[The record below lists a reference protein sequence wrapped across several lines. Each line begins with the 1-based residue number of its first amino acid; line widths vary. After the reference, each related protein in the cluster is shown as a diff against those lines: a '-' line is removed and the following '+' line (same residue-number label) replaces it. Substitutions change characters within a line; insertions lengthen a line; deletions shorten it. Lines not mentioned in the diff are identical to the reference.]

1 MAKRTIRVDRLI
13 TVLGGAVLLLGLLIL
28 WLVSRNAFGPAE
40 PTPEERAQTQ
50 VHALVGPDAHVTY
63 TETGRRRAVCGY
75 VRHGGEV
82 VAFVSRP
89 NRLMLE
95 TDPLKMEFD
104 QNQTDLCPG
113 FLKRRGDLPQ

>member
-1 MAKRTIRVDRLI
+1 MAKRTIRVERLI
-13 TVLGGAVLLLGLLIL
+13 IVLGGGVILLGLLIL
-28 WLVSRNAFGPAE
+28 WLVSREAFGHSE

-50 VHALVGPDAHVTY
+50 VHRLVGRQARVTY

-75 VRHGGEV
+75 IRNGNEV

-104 QNQTDLCPG
+104 QNQSDLCPG

>member
-13 TVLGGAVLLLGLLIL
+13 AVLGVAVILLGVLLL
-28 WLVSRNAFGPAE
+28 WLVSRNAFGHSE
-40 PTPEERAQTQ
+40 PTPEQRAQTQ
-50 VHALVGPDAHVTY
+50 VHRLVGRHARVTY

-75 VRHGGEV
+75 IRNGDEI

-95 TDPLKMEFD
+95 TDPLKQEFD
-104 QNQTDLCPG
+104 QLQGDLCPG
-113 FLKRRGDLPQ
+113 FLKRQSELVR

>member
-1 MAKRTIRVDRLI
+1 MAKRTIRTDRLI
-13 TVLGGAVLLLGLLIL
+13 IVLGGAIILLGLLIL
-28 WLVSRNAFGPAE
+28 WLVSRNAFGRHE
-40 PTPEERAQTQ
+40 PTPEQRAQTQ
-50 VHALVGPDAHVTY
+50 VHALVGKKARVTY

-75 VRHGGEV
+75 LRNGNEV

-95 TDPLKMEFD
+95 TDPLKIEFE
-104 QNQTDLCPG
+104 QNQSDLCPG

>member
-1 MAKRTIRVDRLI
+1 MGKRRIRVERLI
-13 TVLGGAVLLLGLLIL
+13 AVLGVAVIALGLLLL
-28 WLVSRNAFGPAE
+28 WLFSRDAFGTPE

-50 VHALVGPDAHVTY
+50 VHALVGPRADVTY

-75 VRHGGEV
+75 IRNGNDV

-95 TDPLKMEFD
+95 TDPLKTEFE
-104 QNQTDLCPG
+104 QNQADLCPG
-113 FLKRRGDLPQ
+113 FLKRRGDIAP

>member
-1 MAKRTIRVDRLI
+1 MAKRTIRTERLI
-13 TVLGGAVLLLGLLIL
+13 IVLGGAIVLLGLLIL
-28 WLVSRNAFGPAE
+28 WLVSRNAFGHQE
-40 PTPEERAQTQ
+40 PTPEQRAQTQ
-50 VHALVGPDAHVTY
+50 VHALVGKKARVTY

-75 VRHGGEV
+75 LRNGNEV

-95 TDPLKMEFD
+95 TDPLKIEFE
-104 QNQTDLCPG
+104 QNQSDLCPG

>member
-1 MAKRTIRVDRLI
+1 MAKRTIRTDRLI
-13 TVLGGAVLLLGLLIL
+13 IVLGGAIVLLGLLIL
-28 WLVSRNAFGPAE
+28 WLVSRNAFGHQE
-40 PTPEERAQTQ
+40 PTPEQRAQTQ
-50 VHALVGPDAHVTY
+50 VHALVGKKARVTY

-75 VRHGGEV
+75 LRNGNEV

-95 TDPLKMEFD
+95 TDPLKIEFE

>member
-1 MAKRTIRVDRLI
+1 MAKRTIRTDRLI
-13 TVLGGAVLLLGLLIL
+13 IVLGGAVVLLGLLIL
-28 WLVSRNAFGPAE
+28 WLVSRNAFGHQE
-40 PTPEERAQTQ
+40 PTPEQRAQTQ
-50 VHALVGPDAHVTY
+50 VHALVGKKARVTY

-75 VRHGGEV
+75 LRNGNEV

-95 TDPLKMEFD
+95 TDPLKIEFE
-104 QNQTDLCPG
+104 QNQSDLCPG

>member
-1 MAKRTIRVDRLI
+1 MAKRRMRVDRLI
-13 TVLGGAVLLLGLLIL
+13 TVLGGAVILLGVLLL
-28 WLVSRNAFGPAE
+28 WLVSRNVFSHTE

-50 VHALVGPDAHVTY
+50 VHALVGPAARVTY

-75 VRHGGEV
+75 LRNGDDV

-95 TDPLKMEFD
+95 TDPLKTEFE
-104 QNQTDLCPG
+104 QNQSDLCPG
-113 FLKRRGDLPQ
+113 FLKRRGDLPR